1 MKKFLCGV
9 LVGVFGFIIASSV
22 MAGIIFIMENKLL
35 NEPTTM
41 NEAFVFSLGS
51 QFLIWLVLI
60 PLSGVVALRY
70 RLRDSIYLNIGFIV
84 ICGTLLGSY
93 LGAVVY

>member
-1 MKKFLCGV
+1 MSKFLWGM
-9 LVGVFGFIIASSV
+9 LVGVFGFIITSSV

>member
-1 MKKFLCGV
+1 MNKFLWGM
-9 LVGVFGFIIASSV
+9 LVGVFGFIIASFV

>member
-1 MKKFLCGV
+1 M
-9 LVGVFGFIIASSV
+9 LVGVFGFIIASFV

-93 LGAVVY
+93 LGAMVY

>member
-9 LVGVFGFIIASSV
+9 LVGVFGFIITSSV

>member
-1 MKKFLCGV
+1 MNKFLWGM
-9 LVGVFGFIIASSV
+9 LVGVFGFIITSFV

-51 QFLIWLVLI
+51 QFLLWLVLI

-93 LGAVVY
+93 LGAMVY